1 MSPAA
6 ITGGC
11 QCGRVRY
18 TLARLPE
25 RSHICHCRMCQKA
38 VGGPFAALASV
49 PNADIAWTGAE
60 LSWYASSNLAE
71 RPFCAHCGTPLGFR
85 YVGGTRTNITLGS
98 LDDPEVAPPL
108 IQYGTESRLEWFKSC
123 EALPGEVTDLG
134 RLPPLESFQGKER
147 P

>member
-49 PNADIAWTGAE
+49 PNADIAWTGVE
-60 LSWYASSNLAE
+60 LSWYASSNL
-71 RPFCAHCGTPLGFR
+71 
-85 YVGGTRTNITLGS
+85 
-98 LDDPEVAPPL
+98 
-108 IQYGTESRLEWFKSC
+108 
-123 EALPGEVTDLG
+123 
-134 RLPPLESFQGKER
+134 
-147 P
+147 